1 MDSIDK
7 MAEAI
12 KGGIDNN
19 ATDAPALSIDPDTQ
33 QTAVV
38 GDPNKIATTNGNY
51 ALKFVYPADQLSP
64 EDKARMKKSP
74 DNEDEYTAEVT
85 YVGKRVKPLYRT
97 TVAMNIAEM
106 LTKMGVLTD
115 DGGYSTDGLG
125 RKAARI
131 FLENIGIISEVAK
144 TTLDIPEEQLQY
156 LMPESLIEFFV
167 QMMNNEP
174 NIVKEA
180 ASFLEPSL
188 AKQIKTLL
196 DLEKKTS
203 EADTQQS

>member
-1 MDSIDK
+1 MDNIDK

-19 ATDAPALSIDPDTQ
+19 ASDAPALSIDPDTQ
-33 QTAVV
+33 QTAIV
-38 GDPNKIATTNGNY
+38 GDPNKIASTNGNY
-51 ALKFVYPADQLSP
+51 TIKFVYPADQLSDD
-64 EDKARMKKSP
+64 DKARMKPSE
-74 DNEDEYTAEVT
+74 DNPDEYVAEVT
-85 YVGKRVKPLYRT
+85 YVGKRVKPLHRT

-125 RKAARI
+125 RRAARV
-131 FLENIGIISEVAK
+131 FLDNINVLADVAK
-144 TTLDIPEEQLQY
+144 TTLDIPEDQLQY
-156 LMPESLIEFFV
+156 MSPDTLVEFFV

-188 AKQIKTLL
+188 VKQLKELMDIG
-196 DLEKKTS
+196 
-203 EADTQQS
+203 AMQQPGTQQN

>member
-1 MDSIDK
+1 MDNIDK

-38 GDPNKIATTNGNY
+38 GDPNKIASTNGNY
-51 ALKFVYPADQLSP
+51 VIKFIYPADQLSE
-64 EDKARMKKSP
+64 EDKARMKKSE
-74 DNEDEYTAEVT
+74 DNDDEYVAEVT
-85 YVGKRVKPLYRT
+85 YVGKRVKPLHRT
-97 TVAMNIAEM
+97 TVAMNLAEM

-125 RKAARI
+125 RRAAKV
-131 FLENIGIISEVAK
+131 FLDNIDILAEVAK
-144 TTLDIPEEQLQY
+144 TTLDIPESQVGYMSPDTLV
-156 LMPESLIEFFV
+156 EFFV
-167 QMMNNEP
+167 QLLNNEP
-174 NIVKEA
+174 NLVKEA

-188 AKQIKTLL
+188 VKQLKTLM
-196 DLEKKTS
+196 EVGMTPKQG
-203 EADTQQS
+203 TQQN

>member
-1 MDSIDK
+1 MDNIDK

-19 ATDAPALSIDPDTQ
+19 ASDAPALSIDPDTQ

-38 GDPNKIATTNGNY
+38 GDPNKIASTNGNY
-51 ALKFVYPADQLSP
+51 VIKFIYPADQLS
-64 EDKARMKKSP
+64 EDDKARMKKSG
-74 DNEDEYTAEVT
+74 DGDEYVAEVT
-85 YVGKRVKPLYRT
+85 YVGKRVKPLHRT

-125 RKAARI
+125 RRAAKV
-131 FLENIGIISEVAK
+131 FLDNIDIIADVAK
-144 TTLDIPEEQLQY
+144 TTLDIPEAQIAY
-156 LMPESLIEFFV
+156 MSPDSLIEFFV

-174 NIVKEA
+174 NIIKEA

-188 AKQIKTLL
+188 AKQIKTLMEL
-196 DLEKKTS
+196 GMTQKQ
-203 EADTQQS
+203 DTPQN

>member
-1 MDSIDK
+1 MDNIDK

-19 ATDAPALSIDPDTQ
+19 ASDAPALSIDPDTQ

-38 GDPNKIATTNGNY
+38 GDPNNIYPTNGNY
-51 ALKFVYPADQLSP
+51 VIRFVYPADQLS
-64 EDKARMKKSP
+64 EDDKARMKKSE
-74 DNEDEYTAEVT
+74 DDENEYVAEVT
-85 YVGKRVKPLYRT
+85 YVGKRVKPLHRT

-125 RKAARI
+125 RRAAKV
-131 FLENIGIISEVAK
+131 FLDNIDTIANVAK
-144 TTLDIPEEQLQY
+144 TTLDIPDEQLQY
-156 LMPESLIEFFV
+156 MSPDTLVEFFV
-167 QMMNNEP
+167 QLMNNEP

-180 ASFLEPSL
+180 AGFLEPSL
-188 AKQIKTLL
+188 VKQLR
-196 DLEKKTS
+196 DLIDLGTKPQTN
-203 EADTQQS
+203 TRQN

>member
-1 MDSIDK
+1 MDNIDK

-19 ATDAPALSIDPDTQ
+19 ASDAPALSIDPDTQ

-38 GDPNKIATTNGNY
+38 GDPNKIKTTDGNY
-51 ALKFVYPADQLSP
+51 VIKFMYPADQLSD

-74 DNEDEYTAEVT
+74 DNDDEYIAEVT
-85 YVGKRVKPLYRT
+85 YVGKRVKPLHRT

-106 LTKMGVLTD
+106 LTAMGVLTD

-125 RKAARI
+125 RRAAKV
-131 FLENIGIISEVAK
+131 FLDNIEIIANVAK
-144 TTLDIPEEQLQY
+144 NVLEIPESQVSY
-156 LMPESLIEFFV
+156 MSPESLIEFFV

-174 NIVKEA
+174 NLVKEA

-196 DLEKKTS
+196 ELE
-203 EADTQQS
+203 EMMPRQDTQQS